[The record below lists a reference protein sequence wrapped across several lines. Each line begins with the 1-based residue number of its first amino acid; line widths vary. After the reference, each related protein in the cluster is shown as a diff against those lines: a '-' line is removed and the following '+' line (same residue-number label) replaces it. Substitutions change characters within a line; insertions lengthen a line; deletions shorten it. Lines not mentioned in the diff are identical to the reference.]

1 MILVS
6 MRRPASCSRKPLNWK
21 GTYWGRI
28 TPTRCRLCMLWAHY
42 VKKQKRYPE
51 AEATFR
57 QALAERQRGLGAD
70 HVPDTASSAYSLASV
85 LALEGKRDDAIS
97 NLKFA
102 VEHDLSAEERSGL
115 ATNDDLKALRGD
127 PRYAAILATSG
138 QKAALAAK

>member
-1 MILVS
+1 M
-6 MRRPASCSRKPLNWK
+6 
-21 GTYWGRI
+21 GT
-28 TPTRCRLCMLWAHY
+28 LL
-42 VKKQKRYPE
+42 KKQKRYPE

-57 QALAERQRGLGAD
+57 QALAERQRSLGAY
-70 HVPDTASSAYSLASV
+70 HPDTASSAYSLASV

-115 ATNDDLKALRGD
+115 ATNDDLKALRSD